1 MNANQPAFP
10 RTAADPQWGKGTE
23 SFDGLTKRELM
34 AAMAMQGL
42 LAYHGRQDAMHYYS
56 EWAVKYADALL
67 TELDKTKG
75 E

>member
-1 MNANQPAFP
+1 
-10 RTAADPQWGKGTE
+10 
-23 SFDGLTKRELM
+23 
-34 AAMAMQGL
+34 MAMQGL